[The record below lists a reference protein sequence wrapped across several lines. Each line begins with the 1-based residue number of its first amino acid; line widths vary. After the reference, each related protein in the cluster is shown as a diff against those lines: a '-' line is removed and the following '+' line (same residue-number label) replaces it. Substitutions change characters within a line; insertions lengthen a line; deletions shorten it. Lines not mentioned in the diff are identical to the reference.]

1 MESALERAD
10 SALGRHA
17 GGAEELATAT
27 KNLIQAG
34 DPSGSV
40 GQSPSE
46 SLSSSSDATNEND
59 DSTMNAQAESE
70 RVARKR
76 EKRERKE

>member
-27 KNLIQAG
+27 KNLIKAG
-34 DPSGSV
+34 DPRSG
-40 GQSPSE
+40 GQSSSE

-70 RVARKR
+70 RVAR
-76 EKRERKE
+76 